1 MRYSD
6 RPHHFTQNNLSES
19 EISLQLITDVK
30 YKPRAHAGRD
40 IADSRLSPRIR
51 CFNPR
56 AHAGRD
62 CLSAKSGIPWFLMQ
76 HFANHFVFQI
86 TFHANLTV
94 QSLTTII
101 NDPYI
106 VREPP
111 CIIDTASCSR
121 IIKLTDLQGLWALLL
136 LRVQLDSASLNRGN
150 KT

>member
-1 MRYSD
+1 
-6 RPHHFTQNNLSES
+6 
-19 EISLQLITDVK
+19 
-30 YKPRAHAGRD
+30 
-40 IADSRLSPRIR
+40 
-51 CFNPR
+51 
-56 AHAGRD
+56 
-62 CLSAKSGIPWFLMQ
+62 MQ